1 MDLGDLAGLIQE
13 INQTPAWV
21 EFLNHLKDVKLRA
34 LLEMAEA
41 TKFEEVLALQGMVRV
56 LDEILMFQPNL
67 KARLADAVQEKEING
82 RRD

>member
-13 INQTPAWV
+13 INQTPAWA
-21 EFLNHLKDVKLRA
+21 EFLNHFKDVKLQA

-67 KARLADAVQEKEING
+67 KARLADAVLEKEING